1 MQIATKFGITTDEN
15 GQWTIYIRG
24 DPEWVRSACEGSLK
38 RLGVD
43 YIDLYYQHR
52 VDNKVPIEI
61 TVSSSSQPFPHSGYV
76 RVLNLTKSITTAT
89 LKTLCFDMGYHYF
102 LENFCV
108 GECDSIECDPIGS
121 TTTTFPGSRN
131 EEIGGRG

>member
-1 MQIATKFGITTDEN
+1 MM
-15 GQWTIYIRG
+15 RG

-61 TVSSSSQPFPHSGYV
+61 TVSSSTQPFPHLGYV
-76 RVLNLTKSITTAT
+76 PVLTLTKSITTAT
-89 LKTLCFDMGYHYF
+89 LQTLCFDMSYHYF
-102 LENFCV
+102 LEHFCV
-108 GECDSIECDPIGS
+108 GECDPIAS

-131 EEIGGRG
+131 EEIGGGG

>member
-1 MQIATKFGITTDEN
+1 MQIATKFGGTTDEN
-15 GQWTIYIRG
+15 GQWIIRG

-61 TVSSSSQPFPHSGYV
+61 TVSSSSQPFPHLGYV
-76 RVLNLTKSITTAT
+76 KVLNLTKSITTAT
-89 LKTLCFDMGYHYF
+89 IQTLCFDTSYHYF
-102 LENFCV
+102 LQHFCV
-108 GECDSIECDPIGS
+108 GECDSIECDPIAS
-121 TTTTFPGSRN
+121 TTTTTFPGSRN
-131 EEIGGRG
+131 EEIGGGG

>member
-1 MQIATKFGITTDEN
+1 VQIATKFACTTDEN
-15 GQWTIYIRG
+15 GQWIMRG

-61 TVSSSSQPFPHSGYV
+61 TVSSSSQPFPHWGYV

-89 LKTLCFDMGYHYF
+89 LQTLCFDMSYHYF
-102 LENFCV
+102 LEHFYG
-108 GECDSIECDPIGS
+108 GECESIECDPIAS